1 MSTIKKAVMP
11 VAGFGTRFLPATKAQ
26 PKEML
31 PLVDKPIIQYLV
43 EEAVAS
49 GIEDIIFVTS
59 QTKRAIEDHFDRNF
73 ELEYRLQQ
81 GNKKKQLA
89 ELNKIFKMAQFIYV
103 RQATPKGWG
112 DAVLQAEHIVGQQP
126 FAVLLGDG
134 IVDSPVPALKQMMPV
149 YAKYKGSVIGVNKVE
164 PDQVIN
170 YGVIKPK
177 KVANK
182 TYQVFDIIEKPQLEL
197 APSHLAATG
206 RYLFTPDIF
215 PALRKL
221 KPKDGQEITAY
232 DAFRPAMAKGQVYAY
247 VCDGKFFD
255 CGNKLEYLKATVH
268 FGLKHKDLQKDF
280 KKYLKDRKF

>member
-1 MSTIKKAVMP
+1 MSSIKKAVMP

-103 RQATPKGWG
+103 RQPTPKGWG
-112 DAVLQAEHIVGQQP
+112 DAVLQAEHIIGQQP

-134 IVDSPVPALKQMMPV
+134 IIDSQEPALKQMMPV
-149 YAKYKGSVIGVNKVE
+149 YNKYKGSVIGVIKVAPE
-164 PDQVIN
+164 QVIN
-170 YGVIKPK
+170 YGVIKAK
-177 KVANK
+177 KVSPN
-182 TYQVFDIIEKPQLEL
+182 TYQVFDIVEKPHPEV

-206 RYLFTPDIF
+206 RYFFTPEIF
-215 PALRKL
+215 TALKKL
-221 KPKDGQEITAY
+221 KPLDGQEITAY
-232 DAFRPAMAKGQVYAY
+232 DALKPVMQKGQVYAY
-247 VCDGKFFD
+247 ACNGKFFD